1 MDIIGKKSIRIGKS
15 LKGKSNIDSNVR
27 IPRERERER
36 GRGRETEVEGERERE
51 REKEHRLLQGLLQF
65 GF

>member
-15 LKGKSNIDSNVR
+15 LNGKSNIDSNVR
-27 IPRERERER
+27 IPREREK
-36 GRGRETEVEGERERE
+36 EVEGERE

>member
-1 MDIIGKKSIRIGKS
+1 MMDIIGKKSIRIGKS

-27 IPRERERER
+27 IPREREK
-36 GRGRETEVEGERERE
+36 EVEGERE